1 VAEITDTPKIDQAG
15 ASVPVESI
23 LCTEELRQRPART
36 PDYEKENRAL
46 VALAKVMADSPRT
59 VLQSLAETLLDLCNA
74 GSAGVS
80 LLTKEDGGQRFY
92 WPAIAG
98 AWKPHIGGGTPRNFG
113 PCGDVLDRNMTLLFG
128 RINKRYTYF
137 EPVQPA
143 VEEAILVPF
152 YVEGKAVGT
161 IWAVA
166 HDKNR
171 KFDAEDERMMQSLG
185 SFASSAYQTLL
196 SLDALEM
203 EASERRV
210 LEKGTNLLAAIVDS
224 SDDAI
229 VSKTLDGTITSWNK
243 SAEQLFGH
251 TAQEAVGQHIFLVI
265 PPDRRSEETEIIER
279 VTRGERVVHFETI
292 RLRKDGTPVEVSL
305 SISPVKDTN
314 GTIVGASKI
323 ARDISVAKRAE
334 QALRE
339 SEERLRNLSESLDGQ
354 VRARTSELERRNEEL
369 RALSSRLLT
378 TQDDERRHIARELH
392 DSAGQIV
399 AALSMTLGAI
409 AARAEQPTLAK
420 PLEDAQELTQQLNRE
435 IRTTSYLLHP
445 PLLDE
450 SGLAQAMDWYVQGLA
465 ERSGLKVELCI
476 DAGLGR
482 LPSDMELAVFRIVQE
497 SLTNVHRHSGS
508 KTAEVK
514 LSRDPEKLW
523 LTIADH
529 GHGISS
535 EKLAN
540 ISARRTGVGI
550 AGMRERVR
558 HFGGEMKIESN
569 EAGAQILISL
579 PIPEGTTLE
588 P

>member
-1 VAEITDTPKIDQAG
+1 VTEIADTPKIEQSG
-15 ASVPVESI
+15 ASVPLESI
-23 LCTEELRQRPART
+23 LCTEELRRRPARA
-36 PDYEKENRAL
+36 PEYEKENRAL

-59 VLQSLAETLLDLCNA
+59 VLQSLADTLLDLCKA

-80 LLTKEDGGQRFY
+80 ILTKEDGGQHFY

-98 AWKPHIGGGTPRNFG
+98 AWKPYIGGGTPRNFG
-113 PCGDVLDRNMTLLFG
+113 PCGDVLDRNTTLLFN
-128 RINKRYTYF
+128 RVERRYSYF

-166 HDKNR
+166 HDKDR

-196 SLDALEM
+196 SLDAA
-203 EASERRV
+203 EAEAADRKV
-210 LEKGTNLLAAIVDS
+210 AEKGTNLLAAIVDS

-251 TAQEAVGQHIFLVI
+251 TAEEAIGQHIFLVI
-265 PPDRRSEETEIIER
+265 PPDRRGEETEIIER
-279 VTRGERVVHFETI
+279 IKSGQRVVHFETI
-292 RLRKDGTPVEVSL
+292 RWRKDGTPVEVSL
-305 SISPVKDTN
+305 SISPVKDAS

-339 SEERLRNLSESLDGQ
+339 SEERLRNLSESLEGQ
-354 VRARTSELERRNEEL
+354 VRARTTQLERRNEEL
-369 RALSSRLLT
+369 RILSSRLLT
-378 TQDDERRHIARELH
+378 TQDDERRRIARELH

-399 AALSMTLGAI
+399 AALSMTLGAVS
-409 AARAEQPTLAK
+409 ARAEEPALAK
-420 PLEDAQELTQQLNRE
+420 PLEDAQELVQQLNRE

-465 ERSGLKVELCI
+465 ERSGLKVELAI
-476 DAGLGR
+476 DPTFGR

-514 LSRDPEKLW
+514 LSRDPEKIW
-523 LTIADH
+523 VTIADH
-529 GHGISS
+529 GHGIST
-535 EKLAN
+535 EKLAS

-569 EAGAQILISL
+569 ETGAQILISL

>member
-92 WPAIAG
+92 RPAIAG